1 MKKFLISVGIA
12 FLVLIAGALV
22 APSFVDWNAYRAEI
36 TSQVR
41 KATGRRLVIE
51 GHIKLAVLPAL
62 KLSVTNVR
70 LANLDGAKTAD
81 MAKLAALDVH
91 LALWPLLEG
100 KVVAHSV
107 VLRGAEIEL
116 EHLADG
122 RVNWDFPGLTASSN
136 EPPNFQGEGSG
147 APGGDAIRLDRVT
160 IKGGRLTYRDSRKR
174 TVERIDAIDI
184 QIAAATL
191 TGPYTVKGSVRYHGV
206 PLDFDLSTGKFV
218 GSNPVA
224 ATLAMGI
231 GKSKVKFSGSI
242 AEVQKKASVRG
253 KLELSGPD
261 FSALVS
267 KLARTGGG
275 DFDGHPFIARK
286 FTLNAALTGRAH
298 EFSINDMALD
308 LDGLRVTG
316 AVAGTLGAVPKFD
329 VTLNLNRLDAAP
341 WFKTASKKGNASAAP
356 KSGDQPSKPF
366 SLPEGFRVN
375 LDAFVAGVSLN
386 KGVLRN
392 LSISA
397 RLNRGV
403 LTLKKAKA
411 QMPGSTTL
419 SLSGKLF
426 ADRDQPHFEG
436 RVRGKSDDFRAFARW
451 LGGDLGAVAPGR
463 LRRVKYRF
471 DIGAAPKRVEIYN
484 TDIRFDSSRLR
495 GGMVVALRKRI
506 GIGTRLELDKLDL
519 DAYMGGKPGPGKTTP
534 PSDQISLWPLSK
546 GKSGPGVLSA
556 LGGIDANFRLRARR
570 LTYRGMGL
578 KNVVFD
584 GALVKG
590 NLNISKLKIANVAG
604 ATVAISGGIQN
615 LDSKPAPDVR
625 FKILAKKSERLLDLV
640 GINLASSANLLSP
653 LSLKGTVK
661 DGSEKDMAFDLAL
674 AAGKINMGMKGAV
687 DRSGILPRLGFDLN
701 MNHPDFT
708 NFVGLFDPGFLP
720 AKRPKGPFSLTA
732 RVDGAGLDLKLA
744 KLSARLGEARLR
756 GKGSLGFIGGPRLVV
771 DLSADDLV
779 ADHFLARDETSGA
792 TGDAKKN
799 FPARRSKNPSRWS
812 RTPLELGF
820 LKQLNAD
827 IRIQAKSVSWRH
839 WRVATPRI
847 DATVDK
853 GTFDL
858 RRLSGKMAGGNFL
871 MTASI
876 AAPAKKGAA
885 TTARLDVDISPMNM
899 KQAMFKMTDLDIK
912 RGKVGFKLGLKSKGA
927 TEAALIEGLSG
938 SGILEARDGAL
949 QGFNLSK
956 VNAQLKSLDKPLSF
970 LALASTAM
978 AGGTT
983 KFSSLKGNF
992 KIKKGV
998 IRSDDLT
1005 LVADGGTGQ
1014 GKMVLNLPLWW
1025 IDTNANFRLSGNA
1038 KAPPFGIAIRGNLD
1052 APARILKMNAL
1063 QNWLSAQGA
1072 ASVLRSLLKVR
1083 KKTQPKTAP
1092 QTQPA
1097 TGTQPAPQPPATQPA
1112 PKADPRDL
1120 FLRGIL
1126 DILKKQ

>member
-22 APSFVDWNAYRAEI
+22 VPSFVDWNAYRGEI

-136 EPPNFQGEGSG
+136 EPPNFKGEGSG
-147 APGGDAIRLDRVT
+147 ASGGDAIRLDRMT

-174 TVERIDAIDI
+174 TIERIDAIDI

-242 AEVQKKASVRG
+242 ADVQKKAKLRG
-253 KLELSGPD
+253 SLELSGPD

-275 DFDGHPFIARK
+275 GFDGHPFIARK

-308 LDGLRVTG
+308 LDGLRMTG

-341 WFKTASKKGNASAAP
+341 WFKTASIHKTGGAKSGGP

-366 SLPEGFRVN
+366 SLPDGFRVN
-375 LDAFVAGVSLN
+375 LDATVAGVSLN

-495 GGMVVALRKRI
+495 GGMVIALRKRI

-519 DAYMGGKPGPGKTTP
+519 DAYLGGKPGPGKKTP
-534 PSDQISLWPLSK
+534 PSDQNSLWSSSK

-556 LGGIDANFRLRARR
+556 LGGIDANFRLRTRR
-570 LTYRGMGL
+570 LTYCGMGL

-615 LDSKPAPDVR
+615 LASKPAPDIR
-625 FKILAKKSERLLDLV
+625 FKIFAKKTTRIFDLV
-640 GINLASSANLLSP
+640 GINLASSANRLSP
-653 LSLKGTVK
+653 LSLNGTVK
-661 DGSEKDMAFDLAL
+661 GALEKNMTFDLAL
-674 AAGKINMGMKGAV
+674 AAGKTNMGMKGAI
-687 DRSGILPRLGFDLN
+687 DRSGILPRLGIDLN
-701 MNHPDFT
+701 MKHPDFT
-708 NFVGLFDPGFLP
+708 NFVGLFDPGFRP
-720 AKRPKGPFSLTA
+720 ASPPKGPFLLTA

-771 DLSADDLV
+771 DLSAGDLV
-779 ADHFLARDETSGA
+779 ADHFMARDETSGA

-799 FPARRSKNPSRWS
+799 SPARRSKNPSRWS

-839 WRVATPRI
+839 WRVASPRI

-876 AAPAKKGAA
+876 AAPPKKGAA
-885 TTARLDVDISPMNM
+885 ATARVDVDISPMNM
-899 KQAMFKMTDLDIK
+899 KQAMFKMTDLDIV

-938 SGILEARDGAL
+938 SGVLEARDGAL
-949 QGFNLSK
+949 Q
-956 VNAQLKSLDKPLSF
+956 
-970 LALASTAM
+970 
-978 AGGTT
+978 
-983 KFSSLKGNF
+983 
-992 KIKKGV
+992 
-998 IRSDDLT
+998 
-1005 LVADGGTGQ
+1005 
-1014 GKMVLNLPLWW
+1014 
-1025 IDTNANFRLSGNA
+1025 
-1038 KAPPFGIAIRGNLD
+1038 
-1052 APARILKMNAL
+1052 
-1063 QNWLSAQGA
+1063 
-1072 ASVLRSLLKVR
+1072 
-1083 KKTQPKTAP
+1083 
-1092 QTQPA
+1092 
-1097 TGTQPAPQPPATQPA
+1097 
-1112 PKADPRDL
+1112 
-1120 FLRGIL
+1120 
-1126 DILKKQ
+1126 